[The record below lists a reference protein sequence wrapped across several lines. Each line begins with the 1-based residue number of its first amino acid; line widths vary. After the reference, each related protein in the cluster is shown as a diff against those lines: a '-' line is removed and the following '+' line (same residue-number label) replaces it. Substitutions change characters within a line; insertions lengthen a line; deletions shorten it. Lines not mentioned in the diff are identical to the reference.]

1 MNVPLIAT
9 IAIRCV
15 LTLLVHLTVAVTVD
29 FHSTTMEQLVMVGL
43 KHVDFLC
50 LLHLWYLLQ
59 ILMNVSQ
66 TMVVVIRCVLTLL
79 AHLTVA
85 VTVDFRSTTMEQL
98 VMVGLKHVDFLCLL
112 HLWYLLQILMNVSQ
126 TMVVVIRC
134 VPMLSARS
142 LAIVTKDLF
151 SVLME
156 KIVMVRKSFIYPL
169 LL

>member
-1 MNVPLIAT
+1 MSLIILQMLMNVPLIAT

-15 LTLLVHLTVAVTVD
+15 LTLL
-29 FHSTTMEQLVMVGL
+29 
-43 KHVDFLC
+43 
-50 LLHLWYLLQ
+50 
-59 ILMNVSQ
+59 
-66 TMVVVIRCVLTLL
+66 

-85 VTVDFRSTTMEQL
+85 VTMDFRSTTMEQL

-134 VPMLSARS
+134 VPMLLARS
-142 LAIVTKDLF
+142 LAAVMKDLF

-156 KIVMVRKSFIYPL
+156 KIVMVRKSFIILYTHYFCS
-169 LL
+169 